1 MVARKN
7 ELTETQAE
15 RLYALARQLDVSS
28 DTLAATAIEAML
40 DLGSW
45 QVSEIEAG
53 LREAE
58 AGEFAEPA
66 EIEEILKKY
75 ASRS

>member
-1 MVARKN
+1 MVARKI
-7 ELTETQAE
+7 ELSDIQAE
-15 RLYALARQLDVSS
+15 RLDALARQLDVSS

-45 QVSEIEAG
+45 QAAEIEAG
-53 LREAE
+53 LQEAE

>member
-1 MVARKN
+1 MVARKI
-7 ELTETQAE
+7 EITETQAE
-15 RLYALARQLDVSS
+15 RLDALARQLDVSS